1 MSPVRF
7 KAEDFD
13 TLGEWNVNLVRAQMI
28 RNWGKAG
35 TDRDLGEYDARL
47 NGMLDHF
54 EKMFPLGYRKGI
66 RFVID
71 LHTLPGGR
79 YESGEMAMFHE
90 KEYADHFIADWKKIA
105 ERFKNN
111 PAVWGY
117 DLVNEP
123 SQIRRAPDSRRRVK
137 FRKRNVLSRS
147 GQPLPAVFCRLDI
160 PLLLFLAGGGFL
172 RGAARPGSS
181 PGRHGRVPPRKQPVA
196 ENINLSTG
204 CNPDFSVI

>member
-1 MSPVRF
+1 
-7 KAEDFD
+7 
-13 TLGEWNVNLVRAQMI
+13 
-28 RNWGKAG
+28 
-35 TDRDLGEYDARL
+35 
-47 NGMLDHF
+47 
-54 EKMFPLGYRKGI
+54 
-66 RFVID
+66 
-71 LHTLPGGR
+71 
-79 YESGEMAMFHE
+79 MFHE
-90 KEYADHFIADWKKIA
+90 KEYADHFIAVWKKIA

-137 FRKRNVLSRS
+137 FRKPNFLSRS